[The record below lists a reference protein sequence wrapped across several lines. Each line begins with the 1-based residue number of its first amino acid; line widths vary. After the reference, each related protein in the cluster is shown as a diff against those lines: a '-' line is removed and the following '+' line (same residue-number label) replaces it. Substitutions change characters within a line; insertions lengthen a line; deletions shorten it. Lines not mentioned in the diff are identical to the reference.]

1 MKKSYCVVM
10 IVIFVV
16 LTIFAHAS
24 NDPLGTWELV
34 KITQKGIDY
43 SASEENVTGWLALL
57 SNGKLLIIVNGET
70 GSYDWV
76 SNSNGSI
83 GLSDTKDLSIKLDG
97 DQIHL
102 SSKELELVFNKK
114 RGGDLPETVVAYDEN
129 VFLGNWS
136 LSRVYTDGMML
147 DTVFLP
153 YTDNDIDFD
162 IEIKKGIATFNL
174 NNNGTKSTIP
184 LKTIFKEGAL
194 QTEKNNGIE
203 YKINL
208 LNSTE
213 IQIDINSIKFL
224 LSKASSDI
232 STSKCPIC
240 GVFVSGRFCSNCGT
254 AFEKNKA
261 NNRSN
266 LTQYNKTISNGT
278 YKIGEDIPEG
288 NYKITCIE
296 VEDYL
301 GNTLNALGGL
311 TDLMDGDEGNALK
324 AYYKALGGL
333 TGDPKITIR
342 VVDSAGYTVKSTEL
356 KKGETVSLQLKA
368 GATLHIADGKCSLVL
383 QH

>member
-1 MKKSYCVVM
+1 M
-10 IVIFVV
+10 
-16 LTIFAHAS
+16 
-24 NDPLGTWELV
+24 
-34 KITQKGIDY
+34 
-43 SASEENVTGWLALL
+43 
-57 SNGKLLIIVNGET
+57 
-70 GSYDWV
+70 
-76 SNSNGSI
+76 
-83 GLSDTKDLSIKLDG
+83 
-97 DQIHL
+97 
-102 SSKELELVFNKK
+102 
-114 RGGDLPETVVAYDEN
+114 
-129 VFLGNWS
+129 
-136 LSRVYTDGMML
+136 
-147 DTVFLP
+147 
-153 YTDNDIDFD
+153 
-162 IEIKKGIATFNL
+162 
-174 NNNGTKSTIP
+174 
-184 LKTIFKEGAL
+184 
-194 QTEKNNGIE
+194 
-203 YKINL
+203 
-208 LNSTE
+208 
-213 IQIDINSIKFL
+213 